1 MLKIAI
7 VENEEDQAG
16 LLRGYAMRY
25 AEEKGIKCGVKIYSN
40 GLDFISDYKPGFD
53 AVFMDIKMPLVD
65 GMEAAERLRRIDG
78 DVLLIFVTNMA
89 QLAIKGY
96 KVNAMDFIVKPV
108 PYFDFALEMDK
119 IRREHDRRA
128 EDFIWV
134 KSAGVLRRIDF
145 SSICYI
151 EIIMHDVYV
160 HTECE
165 TVNFRGS
172 LKDHMKYERKLNR
185 YLKSYLA
192 SGNVRL
198 NVRFT
203 TDVLGELRAR
213 HDEYEEMEHSPE
225 TDTSCI
231 LSALALVYLLG
242 YVPAPALLSSAV

>member
-1 MLKIAI
+1 MDLRFISHIHTGIYMLL
-7 VENEEDQAG
+7 QMRPSMG
-16 LLRGYAMRY
+16 LLESAAYLFGSVQPDVCMKTYVMGVAPGDEGRGHNFRTAMLR
-25 AEEKGIKCGVKIYSN
+25 I
-40 GLDFISDYKPGFD
+40 
-53 AVFMDIKMPLVD
+53 
-65 GMEAAERLRRIDG
+65 ERLLENYEGGGGIVSAYRLGKISHYAAD
-78 DVLLIFVTNMA
+78 IFTYPHNPH
-89 QLAIKGY
+89 L
-96 KVNAMDFIVKPV
+96 
-108 PYFDFALEMDK
+108 
-119 IRREHDRRA
+119 
-128 EDFIWV
+128 
-134 KSAGVLRRIDF
+134 
-145 SSICYI
+145 
-151 EIIMHDVYV
+151 
-160 HTECE
+160 
-165 TVNFRGS
+165 FRGS